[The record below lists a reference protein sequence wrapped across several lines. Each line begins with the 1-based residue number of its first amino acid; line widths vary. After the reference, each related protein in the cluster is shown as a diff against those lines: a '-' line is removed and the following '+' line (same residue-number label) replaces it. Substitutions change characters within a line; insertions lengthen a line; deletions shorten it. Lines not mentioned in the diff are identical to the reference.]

1 MGLLKV
7 STVHTAL
14 KVGFLAVVLCIEH
27 NIQFHLWVSLCTGG
41 LLLCRP
47 FWPPGGHVT
56 MGLKGTGQNVHV
68 LDNHVPDNHGL
79 KCSILYH
86 WCILWSSLF
95 QIPYPSS
102 LGSFHLLGF
111 WPPFSWCTSAAAS
124 SLTSS
129 SSTSS
134 VSESSWPRLVLCS
147 LCFNG
152 HYITRQQ
159 FRRLKDLFSHQSSI
173 GLWKH
178 KLSPILPRWALYIFI
193 LLVNNFAVLKVFII
207 ILSIIIQ

>member
-1 MGLLKV
+1 M
-7 STVHTAL
+7 
-14 KVGFLAVVLCIEH
+14 GFLAVVLSIEH
-27 NIQFHLWVSLCTGG
+27 NNQFHLWVSLCTGV
-41 LLLCRP
+41 LLLWRP
-47 FWPPGGHVT
+47 FWPPGGWVT
-56 MGLKGTGQNVHV
+56 KLLSKMYMWWIARQSCGKRQY
-68 LDNHVPDNHGL
+68 
-79 KCSILYH
+79 SIFLMYFV
-86 WCILWSSLF
+86 IQPFSNTLPIFTRLISSCTLE
-95 QIPYPSS
+95 
-102 LGSFHLLGF
+102 LHMLGF
-111 WPPFSWCTSAAAS
+111 WTRFSWCTSASAPSLLS
-124 SLTSS
+124 SSSS